1 MSLRTP
7 LGKALGR
14 GSAGDGVGHWW
25 QQRLTA
31 MALIP
36 LTAWFVIGL
45 LRRSAAKFEDV
56 QFWLSQSWPALLALL
71 LVITLAWHS
80 KLGVQV
86 VIEDYVHGKGAKTT
100 LLVLSTFLHVAAAVA
115 GIFAI
120 VRITLS

>member
-86 VIEDYVHGKGAKTT
+86 VIEDYVNSRGGKTA
-100 LLVLSTFLHVAAAVA
+100 LLLLSTFVHFAAAVA
-115 GIFAI
+115 AMFA
-120 VRITLS
+120 VLVLALS